1 MAKVTSLK
9 KPMPVSKAALMAF
22 VEGDMSAANTV
33 PKGTGA
39 FKAENAATGQKAGL
53 VPIGDVRLTANIRAD
68 LHLKL
73 KILAAQERVKTGKSV
88 TIGELIEQWIES
100 L

>member
-9 KPMPVSKAALMAF
+9 NPLRANTDAAKAF
-22 VEGDMSAANTV
+22 IEGGTGAANTV

-39 FKAENAATGQKAGL
+39 SKSENAPKGQKSGL
-53 VPIGDVRLTANIRAD
+53 LPQDDVRLTANINKD

-73 KILAAQERVKTGKSV
+73 KIRAAQERTTV
-88 TIGELIEQWIES
+88 GELIEQWIES